1 MQRTDQ
7 SIDAPHFSR
16 TRVIRRSP
24 AFCAFAAFLIAVT
37 FGVSA
42 TFAAEDWSAFLDALK
57 SRGYDDVAHVY
68 LKQLQESGQAPPEL
82 DAELDYRVGAAAF
95 DEAIATTGTRRT
107 QLLGE
112 ANAAFEKYLGSNP
125 DGTFALE
132 ANAGQ
137 ARIAAERGD
146 SLMSEARRNGV
157 AESSRDEKLALA
169 RVEYAAAKKS
179 FAAAIKLSQA
189 RVKNAQGEGAR
200 VEELRAAQAVFL
212 DLTIRYATTLAQIA
226 RTYPE
231 GSDEYKKGL
240 TDAGERFGKIYSTYQ
255 RYAGAYKARLSEAQI
270 DHELGD
276 DDAALD
282 MYELIPETL
291 AAYGIWRYE
300 ISNYARI
307 GSECRHNVSVWRG
320 GLLRGFGP
328 AAAGFDG
335 CDRMT
340 EVQSLDEWLA
350 GAPPELDRIPR
361 DRRLAEIFAVNLRT
375 VDGWTPEL
383 WQGVPGAD
391 SWEARSAVVAQVMHD
406 LPGSWWKITPK
417 CIKLSDEGLCF
428 WNDIAE
434 AMLT

>member
-132 ANAGQ
+132 ANSGQ

-157 AESSRDEKLALA
+157 AESSRDEKLAL
-169 RVEYAAAKKS
+169 V
-179 FAAAIKLSQA
+179 
-189 RVKNAQGEGAR
+189 
-200 VEELRAAQAVFL
+200 LR
-212 DLTIRYATTLAQIA
+212 
-226 RTYPE
+226 
-231 GSDEYKKGL
+231 
-240 TDAGERFGKIYSTYQ
+240 
-255 RYAGAYKARLSEAQI
+255 
-270 DHELGD
+270 
-276 DDAALD
+276 
-282 MYELIPETL
+282 
-291 AAYGIWRYE
+291 
-300 ISNYARI
+300 
-307 GSECRHNVSVWRG
+307 
-320 GLLRGFGP
+320 
-328 AAAGFDG
+328 DG
-335 CDRMT
+335 
-340 EVQSLDEWLA
+340 
-350 GAPPELDRIPR
+350 
-361 DRRLAEIFAVNLRT
+361 
-375 VDGWTPEL
+375 
-383 WQGVPGAD
+383 
-391 SWEARSAVVAQVMHD
+391 
-406 LPGSWWKITPK
+406 
-417 CIKLSDEGLCF
+417 
-428 WNDIAE
+428 
-434 AMLT
+434 